1 MIVLW
6 VIWAY
11 LSIGL
16 IVAKLY
22 ERKLCA
28 DIREGKVS
36 AMKLECHRINMGDA
50 KFWFFFNVATT
61 LLYGLFVIRI
71 LFVRSFGDVELPQ
84 D

>member
-6 VIWAY
+6 IIWAY
-11 LSIGL
+11 LMIGF
-16 IVAKLY
+16 IVSQLY

-36 AMKLECHRINMGDA
+36 AMRLERYRINMGDA

-61 LLYGLFVIRI
+61 LLYGLFVIRL
-71 LFVRSFGDVELPQ
+71 LFARCFGDVELPQ